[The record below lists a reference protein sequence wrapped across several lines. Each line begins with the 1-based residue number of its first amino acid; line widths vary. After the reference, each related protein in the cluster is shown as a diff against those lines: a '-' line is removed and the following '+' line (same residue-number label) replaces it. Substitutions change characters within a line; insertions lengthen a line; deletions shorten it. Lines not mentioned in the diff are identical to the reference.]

1 MSAVRKKELTSRIQ
15 NFVYGDDSGG
25 CVSDIKICW
34 NDHKDLLVDVCV
46 HSIENDFEGRN
57 HLLNV
62 KCVASN
68 SLIKNPSLQFKEKG
82 YEALLQI
89 ISSVLQDMEF

>member
-1 MSAVRKKELTSRIQ
+1 M
-15 NFVYGDDSGG
+15 YGEDSQG

-46 HSIENDFEGRN
+46 HSIENGFRGRKD
-57 HLLNV
+57 LLNV

-68 SLIKNPSLQFKEKG
+68 SLIKNPSLQYKEKG

-89 ISSVLQDMEF
+89 ITSVLQDMEF